1 MRETL
6 KVKFISALEK
16 CRMDED
22 FEDKKEIKKLSLLK
36 NEHQSLQLL
45 MRESSGVP
53 TRIISKIK
61 VVSPLAGFITLKNVE
76 QVYVPM
82 AVGKNCGDDNYISTK
97 PGLFPDLLTPLR
109 YDDSAI
115 IPADQLRCLWI
126 DIEADGSLSGVFPLT
141 VELYSEDG
149 EELYAKSTVD
159 IEIIDASLP
168 ETDRLYTQWF
178 YVDCLADY
186 YNVPVWSERHWQI
199 IENFILAAKKGG
211 INMILTPL
219 FTVPLDTKA
228 GGSRPTAQLVDVK
241 LKNGRYTF
249 GFERLGR
256 WIDMLL
262 RFGIKRIEM
271 SHLFTQWGA
280 AHAPKIVA
288 EVDGGEKQI
297 FGWQTDSA
305 GEDYVKFLRAF
316 LGELVPYLKNKGVFG
331 MCVFH
336 ISDEPNIKH
345 LESYIKAK
353 EAVSDL
359 LEDALVIDALSDYEF
374 YKTGAVKT
382 PVPACDEIEPFVKG
396 GVRPLWTYYCC
407 VQSKEVPNRFVAM
420 PSSRNRIMGVLEYK
434 YDIKGFLQWGFNF
447 YYNRFSDTLVNPFA
461 DNCGDYFV
469 PAGDA
474 FSVYPKADGTALYTI
489 HFLVFKHSREDLRA
503 FELLESLTSR
513 EYVLKL
519 IENSAGYDMTF
530 KKYPK
535 GSDYILALRQNVN
548 EEIKK
553 HIKK

>member
-16 CRMDED
+16 CRMDENFD
-22 FEDKKEIKKLSLLK
+22 DKKELKKLSLLK
-36 NEHQSLQLL
+36 NEHQSLQFL
-45 MRESSGVP
+45 MRESSGLP
-53 TRIISKIK
+53 TRIISKVK
-61 VVSPLAGFITLKNVE
+61 VVSPLANFITLKNVE

-82 AVGKNCGDDNYISTK
+82 AVGKGCGDDNYISTG

-109 YDDSAI
+109 YDNSAI

-126 DIEADGSLSGVFPLT
+126 DIKPDGSLSGEFPLKI
-141 VELYSEDG
+141 ELYSEDG
-149 EELYAKSTVD
+149 GELYAESTVD
-159 IEIIDASLP
+159 IEIIDATLP

-186 YNVPVWSERHWQI
+186 YNVPIWSERHWQI
-199 IENFILAAKKGG
+199 IENFLSAATAGG

-219 FTVPLDTKA
+219 FTLPLDTKV
-228 GGSRPTAQLVDVK
+228 GGSRPTAQLVDVN
-241 LKNGRYTF
+241 LKDGKYTF
-249 GFERLGR
+249 GFDRLER

-262 RFGIKRIEM
+262 RHNVKRIEI

-288 EVDGGEKQI
+288 NVDGGQKQI
-297 FGWQTDSA
+297 FGWDTDSA
-305 GEDYVKFLRAF
+305 GKDYVGFLRAF
-316 LGELVPYLKNKGVFG
+316 LKELVPYLKNKGVFDI
-331 MCVFH
+331 CVFH

-345 LESYIKAK
+345 LETYTKAK
-353 EAVSDL
+353 KAVCDL
-359 LEDALVIDALSDYEF
+359 LEGATVIDALSDYEF
-374 YKTGAVKT
+374 YKTGAVQT
-382 PVPACDEIEPFVKG
+382 PVPACDEIEPFIKAGVK
-396 GVRPLWTYYCC
+396 PLWTYYCC

-447 YYNRFSDTLVNPFA
+447 YYNRFSDTLINPFA

-503 FELLESLTSR
+503 FDLLESLTSR
-513 EYVLKL
+513 EHVMN
-519 IENSAGYDMTF
+519 IINENVDYDMTF
-530 KKYPK
+530 KKYPRE
-535 GSDYILALRQNVN
+535 SDYILALRQKVN

-553 HIKK
+553 RTEK